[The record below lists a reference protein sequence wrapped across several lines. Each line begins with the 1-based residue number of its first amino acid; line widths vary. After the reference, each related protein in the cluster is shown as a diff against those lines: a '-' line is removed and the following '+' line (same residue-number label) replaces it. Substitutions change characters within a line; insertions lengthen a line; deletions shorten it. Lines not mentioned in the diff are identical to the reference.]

1 MGDPVLVGNSCLGC
15 KGTGTIDGEFC
26 HSCLGTGYRAT
37 IAESVYFKQMSDKI
51 DNISDKIDDILTP
64 SLVFRSYLIVEAL
77 DTTEYNA
84 LTDAQK
90 LNFIMI
96 VSAGFVDLNTDSN
109 AKALLMALFGAG
121 TTTRANLI
129 ELIS

>member
-1 MGDPVLVGNSCLGC
+1 MADTEPHTCPTCGGNS
-15 KGTGTIDGEFC
+15 
-26 HSCLGTGYRAT
+26 
-37 IAESVYFKQMSDKI
+37 VYEDKI
-51 DNISDKIDDILTP
+51 CPTCHGEGALPAQGFAGRSFAELKTSIDDILTP